1 MTHVYIRKQVHN
13 IIDEKKQFIQHT
25 HTHTHVH
32 IQQTYNLEIMKK

>member
-25 HTHTHVH
+25 HTHVH